1 MAESSQVTARSSGWA
16 VVAAST
22 IGMSTGPS
30 QYAFGSLALFIGP
43 LSTEF
48 GWDRTEIS
56 LASTVFTI
64 TLLFSLPVAGRMAD
78 AIGSKRLL
86 IPSMLLVALLL
97 ASIPMFVS
105 EPWHLWLIFG
115 LIGSLGAGANAL
127 PYMRTV
133 AALFNRQRGLAIGL
147 TLAGAGLGY
156 TYVPP
161 LLRQVI
167 DTYDWRSAYFVLAA
181 IIVFVAL
188 PVVGLFFREAPDEPD
203 LQIDSSAKRKPGS
216 LVNFDR
222 NQALRSPIFWNLF
235 AIFGLLSFSLYG
247 FMIHSVSL
255 LQDRGMSAN
264 EAALGASTI
273 GITIVIARVIIGYLC
288 DRIFAPRVAVVT
300 FALSTI
306 GLAIFASGAIDT
318 SAFFALVLIGF
329 SIGAEI
335 DMMTYLTT
343 RYFGIRHFGEI
354 YGILF
359 ASLLIGTSLGPLLFG
374 WSYDTDGSYVRI
386 LWIAAVSTGIATL
399 LCFLLPQY
407 STVNGDTE

>member
-1 MAESSQVTARSSGWA
+1 
-16 VVAAST
+16 
-22 IGMSTGPS
+22 
-30 QYAFGSLALFIGP
+30 
-43 LSTEF
+43 
-48 GWDRTEIS
+48 
-56 LASTVFTI
+56 
-64 TLLFSLPVAGRMAD
+64 
-78 AIGSKRLL
+78 
-86 IPSMLLVALLL
+86 
-97 ASIPMFVS
+97 
-105 EPWHLWLIFG
+105 
-115 LIGSLGAGANAL
+115 
-127 PYMRTV
+127 
-133 AALFNRQRGLAIGL
+133 
-147 TLAGAGLGY
+147 
-156 TYVPP
+156 
-161 LLRQVI
+161 
-167 DTYDWRSAYFVLAA
+167 
-181 IIVFVAL
+181 
-188 PVVGLFFREAPDEPD
+188 
-203 LQIDSSAKRKPGS
+203 
-216 LVNFDR
+216 
-222 NQALRSPIFWNLF
+222 
-235 AIFGLLSFSLYG
+235 
-247 FMIHSVSL
+247 MIHSVSL